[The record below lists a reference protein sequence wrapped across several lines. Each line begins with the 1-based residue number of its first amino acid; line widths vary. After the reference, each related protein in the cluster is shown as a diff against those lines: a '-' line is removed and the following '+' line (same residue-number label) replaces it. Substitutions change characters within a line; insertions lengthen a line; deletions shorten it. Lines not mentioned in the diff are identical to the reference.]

1 MKEGRFVYSMVVGVL
16 KCFRMSK
23 TQDVVETHALRTHVF
38 LALASLVS
46 LRTLTIPVNTSF
58 GAAVRGGVSSCTI
71 LEGGEEQRMQGDT
84 NCDVRELYCGN
95 V

>member
-1 MKEGRFVYSMVVGVL
+1 VYSMVVGVL

-58 GAAVRGGVSSCTI
+58 GAESAAAQSWKAGKNNACKVTQIVMFASFIVVTYD
-71 LEGGEEQRMQGDT
+71 M
-84 NCDVRELYCGN
+84 
-95 V
+95 